1 MEIVLNG
8 KKYTALRVKTRVLRQ
23 AIAINEKIDFE
34 NLKVKDLD
42 ELVTFVCGV
51 YGNKFTLDEFYDGL
65 DADKLTDTLN
75 NAINGI
81 INPATDTLTKFP
93 TE

>member
-8 KKYTALRVKTRVLRQ
+8 KKFTALRIKTRALRQ

-42 ELVTFVCGV
+42 ELVAFVCDI
-51 YGNKFTLDEFYDGL
+51 YGNKFTLDQFYDGL
-65 DADKLTDTLN
+65 DADKLTDTLS

-81 INPATDTLTKFP
+81 INPATDTLNKFP
-93 TE
+93 NK